1 MLEVTKIS
9 SKGQITIPIE
19 LRKKLNLVSGGKL
32 AFIEGDDGKVY
43 VVNSS
48 MLALK
53 TAQNAFSG
61 AAKNADVKNE
71 DALLEIIKESRE
83 DWIMQVMVDS
93 NTLLSALLFPNGA
106 AAKAFEKCI
115 QNYDLIICTYV
126 IDECKRVVRKKF
138 PKYI

>member
-1 MLEVTKIS
+1 MEVINMLEVTKIS

-61 AAKNADVKNE
+61 AAKNADIKNE
-71 DALLEIIKESRE
+71 DALLEIIKESRK
-83 DWIMQVMVDS
+83 D
-93 NTLLSALLFPNGA
+93 
-106 AAKAFEKCI
+106 
-115 QNYDLIICTYV
+115 
-126 IDECKRVVRKKF
+126 
-138 PKYI
+138 